1 MENTNEVKNKI
12 TPESL
17 DIYSSKLKV
26 GDKFVKII
34 FLLNYPRFVSVGW
47 FSPIVNAPELM
58 DISLHFDPVETAAAL
73 KNLKKKTAQ
82 IEAQIFERE
91 EQGLI
96 RSPELETAHHDIE
109 TLRDVLL
116 QATENLFKVSAYI
129 ALYADDE
136 SSLNRLENKIS
147 NILESR
153 LINVK
158 TAIFE
163 QLSGFRS
170 ILPLNKNELE
180 VSAFFNSSPASSF
193 FPFVSATLTSNKGVL
208 QGINLENNTL
218 IIFDRFSLENAN
230 KVIFATSGSGKSYA
244 AKLEALRELIFGTD
258 VIIIDPENEYKKLAE
273 SVGGTFINISLASKE
288 HINPFDIPIIPED
301 ENPADVLKSHIVNLA
316 GLIKMMLG
324 KIEPE
329 EEALIDRA
337 ISETYAAFDIYPGS
351 NLKNI
356 KTPLLSDLESVLRN
370 LEGGEK
376 IASRLYRFTNGSYA
390 GFSNKETNINI
401 NNRLVVFSIR
411 DLEEE
416 LRPIAMYV
424 ILNYIWNLIKSEK
437 KKRILIVDE
446 AWWMMKYPDGASFL
460 FGLVKRARKY
470 YLGVTTITQDVEDF
484 LLSSYGRPILTNSS
498 QKLLLK
504 QQPAMIDTLV
514 KTFNLTENEKIL
526 LLDAEVG
533 EGLFFAGLKHVVIK
547 IVASDLEDE
556 IVSTKPAS

>member
-244 AKLEALRELIFGTD
+244 AKLEALRELMFGTD

>member
-34 FLLNYPRFVSVGW
+34 FLLNYPRYVSVGW

-244 AKLEALRELIFGTD
+244 AKLEALRELMFGTD

>member
-34 FLLNYPRFVSVGW
+34 FLLNYPRYVSVGW

-244 AKLEALRELIFGTD
+244 AKLEALRELMFGTD

-288 HINPFDIPIIPED
+288 HVNPFDIPIIPED